1 MFNVISDNTGNK
13 EAYVRYSIELR
24 NFILINKKEYKIFI
38 LSHLKGIVYLLSL
51 FNLTKTYLS
60 FSL

>member
-24 NFILINKKEYKIFI
+24 KFYFNKQKRI
-38 LSHLKGIVYLLSL
+38 
-51 FNLTKTYLS
+51 
-60 FSL
+60 